1 MAKRGVLS
9 VVMNMALLMLGIA
22 IGKGFHDNTHNTQNT
37 NKNMPSL
44 EYGTGS
50 MFDLIAQRYD
60 FVNRALAL
68 NMDLS
73 WRRIMVTQLLDS
85 ILAASASSAGTTTK
99 NYQPLLCLDL
109 ATGTADVSILLAQ
122 QAASS
127 SASSTM
133 IQIKGVDPSANM
145 IAVGRDKVKEEG
157 LQNIISLE
165 LGDARDLSKFIAT
178 DEEGRMDG
186 VTMAFGIRNV
196 PEQERNKVF
205 CEIHQVLKGRKRGK
219 VAILEFSE
227 PTLEEGGLVGYYLA
241 RPFIRYIVPWMGAM
255 LSGKPRE
262 YLHLQ
267 NSIAHFPNAAEFTT
281 FLHSLLCPLDQ
292 TTKTDTN
299 DDPQQQQGSFRVDS
313 VTQMNFGSVQLY
325 LATAI

>member
-1 MAKRGVLS
+1 MARGVMS
-9 VVMNMALLMLGIA
+9 VVMNMVLLMVGIA
-22 IGKGFHDNTHNTQNT
+22 IGKGFHDTQNGGT
-37 NKNMPSL
+37 MTTTTTTMPSL
-44 EYGTGS
+44 DFGTGS
-50 MFDLIAQRYD
+50 MFDMIAQRYD

-85 ILAASASSAGTTTK
+85 IQTSSSSSATSTTT
-99 NYQPLLCLDL
+99 NAPLQCLDL

-122 QAASS
+122 QAAVSS
-127 SASSTM
+127 SW
-133 IQIKGVDPSANM
+133 IEIKGVDPSANM
-145 IAVGRDKVKEEG
+145 IAVGRDKIKEQG
-157 LQNIISLE
+157 LQDIISLE
-165 LGDARDLSKFIAT
+165 LGDARDLSKFVT
-178 DEEGRMDG
+178 VGRKMDG

-196 PEQERNKVF
+196 PEDERGVAF
-205 CEIHQVLKGRKRGK
+205 CEMHHVLHTGGK

-227 PTLEEGGLVGYYLA
+227 PTLEEGGPVGYYLA
-241 RPFIRYIVPWMGAM
+241 RPFIRYIVPWMGAI

-281 FLHSLLCPLDQ
+281 FLHSLHCPPPPLQ
-292 TTKTDTN
+292 TTSTTDQQT
-299 DDPQQQQGSFRVDS
+299 DDEESQPSSFRMDS

-325 LATAI
+325 LATAL